1 MKRTRLWL
9 IALIL
14 TICGTAAFAS
24 CTANDDNTSGQTVE
38 SRYIPQAPDYSNPT
52 MWITADGDSD
62 GTGADVFYVVSTWED
77 DWTTADG
84 KVCHYADVWNPEHRA
99 HMADLEMKKVAAYMS
114 PGNRFYAPFYRHTT
128 IQAFMTNSEDTVYQ
142 RTRLSMDDVR
152 TAFDLFQAQRDQSR
166 PLILAGFSQ
175 GGLAVVELLKH
186 IDDET
191 YSQLAAAYVLGYKV
205 TKADMAACSHIRPA
219 EGETDTGVTICYNT
233 VKDVKYV
240 LPLIAGSDICI
251 NPVNW
256 RTDAT
261 PAIFHD
267 TITITVSPEHH
278 VLVATNYSASEYPP
292 FRGFLNVGDIHSC
305 EPWLYS
311 ECLQRNIKVRAK
323 EWRKI
328 HQPTV
333 TRIQERGTLLVGTTG
348 DYRPLSYRE
357 ADGNYWGFGI
367 EMAEKIAER
376 IGVGFEFVNT
386 SWPTLTADVLAEP
399 QTFDLAIGGITI
411 TDTRKETMLM
421 SDGYLANGKTILC
434 RAADADRYQSL
445 ADIDKPEV
453 RRGLCRCD
461 DNGDNR
467 SSMVCTE

>member
-24 CTANDDNTSGQTVE
+24 CTVNDDNPMELAVE

-114 PGNRFYAPFYRHTT
+114 PGNRFFAPFYRHTT

-152 TAFDLFQAQRDQSR
+152 KAFDLFQAQRDQSR
-166 PLILAGFSQ
+166 PLIIAGFSQ

-261 PAIFHD
+261 PATLHD

-348 DYRPLSYRE
+348 D
-357 ADGNYWGFGI
+357 
-367 EMAEKIAER
+367 
-376 IGVGFEFVNT
+376 
-386 SWPTLTADVLAEP
+386 
-399 QTFDLAIGGITI
+399 
-411 TDTRKETMLM
+411 
-421 SDGYLANGKTILC
+421 IL
-434 RAADADRYQSL
+434 
-445 ADIDKPEV
+445 
-453 RRGLCRCD
+453 RGLR
-461 DNGDNR
+461 
-467 SSMVCTE
+467 